1 MQCEVCGNEYEDS
14 FTLTLAGE
22 TYVFDCFEC
31 AIHALAPTCA
41 HCGCKVIGHGL
52 SREGEIFCCAHC
64 VRVSLAVDEDADG
77 AADDDELDDSEFD
90 LDADDGRFEEDD
102 GERHPKRRW

>member
-14 FTLTLAGE
+14 FTVTLAGE

-41 HCGCKVIGHGL
+41 HCGCKIIGHGL
-52 SREGEIFCCAHC
+52 SREGEIFCCENC
-64 VRVSLAVDEDADG
+64 VRVSLVADLDDDDV
-77 AADDDELDDSEFD
+77 ADDELDEVD
-90 LDADDGRFEEDD
+90 LDVDGYSAEDD
-102 GERHPKRRW
+102 AERHPKRR